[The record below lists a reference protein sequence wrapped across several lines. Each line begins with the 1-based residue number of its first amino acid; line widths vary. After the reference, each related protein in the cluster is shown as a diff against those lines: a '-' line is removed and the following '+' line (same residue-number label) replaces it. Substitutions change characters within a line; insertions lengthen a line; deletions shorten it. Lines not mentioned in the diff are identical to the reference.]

1 MNPTKTKI
9 NLGYAMT
16 VHKSQGVTKHKTFHV
31 GEESALNNAQLFN
44 VKATRN
50 TQYYTFF
57 AVKSEYQ
64 AVKQSYC
71 RASDKISLLDVR
83 NIIQAEE
90 QSNPDRIVDLQKRL
104 EKKKARLDA
113 SKEASAKANKKVVTE
128 ETINKHSRTYTRHFM
143 PMFHLL
149 TSRCRNVW
157 S

>member
-1 MNPTKTKI
+1 
-9 NLGYAMT
+9 MT
-16 VHKSQGVTKHKTFHV
+16 VHKSQGVTKTQTFHV

-44 VKATRN
+44 VAATRN

-90 QSNPDRIVDLQKRL
+90 QSNPDRIVDLQRDWRRRRL
-104 EKKKARLDA
+104 
-113 SKEASAKANKKVVTE
+113 V
-128 ETINKHSRTYTRHFM
+128 
-143 PMFHLL
+143 
-149 TSRCRNVW
+149 
-157 S
+157 

>member
-1 MNPTKTKI
+1 
-9 NLGYAMT
+9 MT
-16 VHKSQGVTKHKTFHV
+16 VHKSQGVTKTQTFHV

-44 VKATRN
+44 VAATRN

-128 ETINKHSRTYTRHFM
+128 ETIKQAFRTYTRHFM

>member
-1 MNPTKTKI
+1 
-9 NLGYAMT
+9 MT
-16 VHKSQGVTKHKTFHV
+16 VHKSQGVTKHKPSM

-44 VKATRN
+44 VAATRN

-128 ETINKHSRTYTRHFM
+128 ETIKQAFKDVHKALHAYVPPTYEQMQERLVMNFGWNWKD
-143 PMFHLL
+143 
-149 TSRCRNVW
+149 SKD
-157 S
+157 